1 MTIEQILSNS
11 SKGSELTNRIL
22 FNSLKLQ
29 IESCF
34 SDVVKN
40 YCQSV
45 TKTISDIALGDAS
58 RLGYYRDYKDC
69 CTLGDHIGENKV
81 MLSDELKEELISAFK
96 DIVTKEVE
104 NYKSN
109 LKLMLKLE
117 EKQEEKKE
125 EAETKQVE
133 ITVEKTPVPQT
144 QNYFGY

>member
-58 RLGYYRDYKDC
+58 RLGYYRNLDC
-69 CTLGDHIGENKV
+69 CTPVDHTVENKV

-125 EAETKQVE
+125 ETETKQVE